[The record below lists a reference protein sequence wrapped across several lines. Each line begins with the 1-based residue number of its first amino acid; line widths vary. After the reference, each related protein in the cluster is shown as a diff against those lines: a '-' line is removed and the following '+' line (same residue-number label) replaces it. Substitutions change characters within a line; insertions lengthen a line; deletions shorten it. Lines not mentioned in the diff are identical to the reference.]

1 MNKSQTSLHQLG
13 GMRNRQ
19 LSLTQSDPDEDGMF
33 PFQLLTI
40 NKFIKHY

>member
-19 LSLTQSDPDEDGMF
+19 LSLTQSDPDEDGWF
-33 PFQLLTI
+33 TLSYLL
-40 NKFIKHY
+40 NKL